1 MELAKGP
8 NVMLGYYHDEAA
20 TKKAIDSR
28 GFFHTG
34 DIGYMDKD
42 KFVHITGRKKNV
54 IVTKNGKN
62 IFPKEIEYLLL
73 KSPYITEV
81 VVYGELEED
90 GETTV
95 KANIFPNY
103 EKIKEDASAGILQTD
118 TPEAVIKN
126 EIKVVNK
133 QLVSYKAVKDFSLRD
148 TEFIKTSTQKIKR
161 YVEDNK
167 AGH

>member
-1 MELAKGP
+1 M
-8 NVMLGYYHDEAA
+8 
-20 TKKAIDSR
+20 
-28 GFFHTG
+28 
-34 DIGYMDKD
+34 
-42 KFVHITGRKKNV
+42 
-54 IVTKNGKN
+54 
-62 IFPKEIEYLLL
+62 
-73 KSPYITEV
+73 
-81 VVYGELEED
+81 YGELEED